1 MALMAVTVNVGFLSA
16 KAVVYVLDSALGEKV
31 MTAWGWRIPFI
42 AALLPGLVAIWGR
55 RGLPETKLFL
65 EELRKRKEAKDRS
78 AGDDYEPS
86 DDAAGGHAGQNEQ
99 ALETPA
105 PLGGASSSKRGA
117 MRSGLSTRGVLASHG
132 PSVLIG
138 VGSVA
143 SASIMQYAGF
153 VWCQSYL
160 LKRGLPSGD
169 RMLVDICARCLMI
182 VLSVPVGW
190 LADIHGVGWVTFV
203 SSCLLALGGLP
214 LFALLVMYATDFVAA
229 VLIVGVGFGILG
241 AFVGTVIFLFVSE
254 LFPTSVRGVAMGI
267 SYNVGFSL
275 FGGLGP
281 VLAEASL
288 GISADGPGFLLSLGG
303 LISAS
308 TVAVA
313 LFLKRR
319 GVVQLAHVRPLPYFS
334 FLDARD
340 SIGGKHSASSAQNPR
355 DSA

>member
-1 MALMAVTVNVGFLSA
+1 
-16 KAVVYVLDSALGEKV
+16 
-31 MTAWGWRIPFI
+31 
-42 AALLPGLVAIWGR
+42 
-55 RGLPETKLFL
+55 
-65 EELRKRKEAKDRS
+65 
-78 AGDDYEPS
+78 
-86 DDAAGGHAGQNEQ
+86 
-99 ALETPA
+99 
-105 PLGGASSSKRGA
+105 
-117 MRSGLSTRGVLASHG
+117 
-132 PSVLIG
+132 
-138 VGSVA
+138 
-143 SASIMQYAGF
+143 
-153 VWCQSYL
+153 
-160 LKRGLPSGD
+160 
-169 RMLVDICARCLMI
+169 
-182 VLSVPVGW
+182 
-190 LADIHGVGWVTFV
+190 
-203 SSCLLALGGLP
+203 
-214 LFALLVMYATDFVAA
+214 MYATDFVAA